1 MTPFRYRAARAD
13 GGIVE
18 GIVDAS
24 SAGQASAV
32 VADRG
37 LFPLAVTPAEAV
49 EGRRRAASRG
59 DLAIVFQSIA
69 ALVSAGVPL
78 ERAVASSAALARGAL
93 RDTLADA
100 RTRLQQ
106 GDGLAQAF
114 AAARGVVPGIVL
126 GMLRAGERGSQLP
139 LALEQ
144 VATHLEQE
152 AELVA
157 RVRQALAYPLLLAVV
172 GVASVLVIGTVI
184 VPRFA
189 DLLGDLGQEL
199 PPATRILLVG
209 SRLLSHYWFLLIP
222 AVAGLVALGVEVSR
236 RPVSRRRIEEALL
249 AAPLIGP
256 VRLALATSRIA
267 RALGGMLA
275 AGMPLLAALDA
286 SRDAAGDLAVD
297 ARLARAR
304 ERVAAGAPLTASLE
318 REAALAPGALQLV
331 HVGESS
337 GRLAEMARRAGDL
350 AAQEAERG
358 LKALVTLV
366 EPALIVAFG
375 SLVAFVAAAL
385 LQAVYS
391 IRPGG

>member
-1 MTPFRYRAARAD
+1 MTLFRFHAARAD
-13 GGIVE
+13 GGVVE

-32 VADRG
+32 VTDRG
-37 LFPLAVTPAEAV
+37 LFPLTVTPAEAA
-49 EGRRRAASRG
+49 EGARRPASRR

-100 RTRLQQ
+100 RTRLHE
-106 GDGLAQAF
+106 GESLAQALG
-114 AAARGVVPGIVL
+114 AARGVVPGIVL

-144 VATHLEQE
+144 VAKHLEQE

-157 RVRQALAYPLLLAVV
+157 CVRQALAYPLLLAVV
-172 GVASVLVIGTVI
+172 GVVSVLVIGTVI

-209 SRLLSHYWFLLIP
+209 SSLLSHYWFLLIP
-222 AVAGLVALGVEVSR
+222 AVAGLVALGVEVAR

-286 SRDAAGDLAVD
+286 AGEAAGDGAAA

-331 HVGESS
+331 QVGESS
-337 GRLAEMARRAGDL
+337 GRLADMARRAGDL

-358 LKALVTLV
+358 LKALVTVV

-375 SLVAFVAAAL
+375 GVVAFVAAAL